1 VARRASTLF
10 AADRRIARAMEFIR
24 RHACTE
30 GFGPRDVVREMGC
43 SRTLA
48 DALFRKVVGR
58 TILDE
63 VHGVRLARAKDLL
76 LLGKPADFVASECG
90 YASYDDFCRVFKR
103 RVGSTV
109 RTWTLEQKHP
119 V

>member
-1 VARRASTLF
+1 
-10 AADRRIARAMEFIR
+10 MEFIR
-24 RHACTE
+24 RHACEE
-30 GFGPRDVVREMGC
+30 GFGPRDVVHEMGC

-48 DALFRKVVGR
+48 DTLFRKVDGR

-63 VHGVRLARAKDLL
+63 IHGVRLARAKELL
-76 LLGKPADFVASECG
+76 LLGKSADFVASECG

-109 RTWTLEQKHP
+109 RKWTLAEKSP